1 MEIKTDFLENPGP
14 STKYIVKK
22 YTNKLVD
29 AIFKDLNEYA
39 LKIQLKEKTLCQLY
53 SLIICVES
61 GIKVHTEKILK
72 NIIYKNILDEE
83 PAIA

>member
-14 STKYIVKK
+14 NTKYIVKK

-39 LKIQLKEKTLCQLY
+39 LKTQLKEKTLC
-53 SLIICVES
+53 
-61 GIKVHTEKILK
+61 
-72 NIIYKNILDEE
+72 
-83 PAIA
+83 